1 MKKILLCAAILFNAS
16 VACAEERPLV
26 CWYNEHA
33 GYTGAENAPA
43 NATVGKVENAG
54 RIGDN
59 AFSYI
64 ISAKDGSFCPV
75 ELPLGVK
82 TAKTVP
88 LVRRD
93 AAACANDNVTMSDDS
108 VTGGSVTVFRRSNG
122 ATEVAL
128 HLTGATTPSITYEV
142 HLDCAHKLGT
152 IRTDDKGEGAGSFD
166 FRPDAAGEA
175 FALEIYPEGAP
186 AGTIFQSLQVTQ
198 K

>member
-1 MKKILLCAAILFNAS
+1 MKKILLCAAVLLNAGP
-16 VACAEERPLV
+16 AFAEGQTLT
-26 CWYNEHA
+26 CWYNDHA
-33 GYTGAENAPA
+33 AFTGAESAPPD
-43 NATVGKVENAG
+43 ATIGKVENA
-54 RIGDN
+54 RRSGDN

-93 AAACANDNVTMSDDS
+93 AAACAADNVSTSDSS
-108 VTGGSVTVFRRSNG
+108 VTGGSVTAFRRSNG

-128 HLTGATTPSITYEV
+128 HLTGATTPSTNYEV
-142 HLDCAHKLGT
+142 HLDCVRKLGT
-152 IRTDDKGEGAGSFD
+152 IKTDDKGNGAGSFD
-166 FRPDAAGEA
+166 FTPDTAGQA
-175 FALEIYPEGAP
+175 FGLEIYPEGAS
-186 AGTIFQSLQVTQ
+186 AGNVFQSLQVTQ